1 MDQSGYLYLYQNVSL
16 MFRFLTLTK
25 LRFTKGLYSP
35 EYNQFFTRSKSNDYN
50 SVFAFSP
57 AMESTLA
64 AHLRSIVNLDYSSAK
79 SSINPMK
86 LNRIDFGQSFDECL
100 SKYGRPNLFSAAIER
115 EVPYRVAGFKGTN
128 GTVLYKTLLFFAD
141 KTFIMSEFH
150 IYSGTDEQHM
160 AFLSKILKSRSIDL
174 KATDDDS
181 QILIDSKN
189 NILLVKKLAFRIIVV
204 AFNRSNDALKETC
217 EVLCHNPITEH
228 PEDEIDDVVI

>member
-1 MDQSGYLYLYQNVSL
+1 

-35 EYNQFFTRSKSNDYN
+35 EYNQFYTRSKSNDYN
-50 SVFAFSP
+50 VVFAFNP

-64 AHLRSIVNLDYSSAK
+64 AHLRSIADLDYTSAK
-79 SSINPMK
+79 SSISPMK
-86 LNRIDFGQSFDECL
+86 LNRINFGESFEECIR
-100 SKYGRPNLFSAAIER
+100 KYGRPNLFSAAIER

-150 IYSGTDEQHM
+150 IYSGTDNQHL
-160 AFLSKILKSRSIDL
+160 AFLDKILKSRNIDMKL
-174 KATDDDS
+174 TNEDS

-204 AFNRSNDALKETC
+204 AFNKSNDALKATC
-217 EVLCHNPITEH
+217 EVLCHNPAAEH
-228 PEDEIDDVVI
+228 PGEEIDEVVI